1 MSFTKGLLGE
11 TESVIIISV
20 SLRGF
25 SRLIY
30 NSLWGTLARLLL
42 RSLQFI
48 LEGERCPRPVRFI
61 KELKGLA
68 KLGNIVAETMFLVMF
83 PGMAKL
89 ANICFRRKICQT
101 TSKHCPKKRAARAAR
116 LFFFI
121 QPIKS
126 LTCGVVVDVAV
137 VRS

>member
-61 KELKGLA
+61 RELKGLA

-89 ANICFRRKICQT
+89 ANICFRRKICVREA
-101 TSKHCPKKRAARAAR
+101 KM
-116 LFFFI
+116 F
-121 QPIKS
+121 
-126 LTCGVVVDVAV
+126 LTPDKNIFCFPSNKICFRNTCFPRG
-137 VRS
+137 